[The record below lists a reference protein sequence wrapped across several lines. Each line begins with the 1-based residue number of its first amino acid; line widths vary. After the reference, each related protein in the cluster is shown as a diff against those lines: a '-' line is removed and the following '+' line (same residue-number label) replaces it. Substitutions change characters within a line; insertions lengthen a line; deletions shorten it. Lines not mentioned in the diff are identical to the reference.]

1 MLKILTIENIV
12 LVKKAHLEFNGGLCV
27 LTGETGAGKS
37 IVLNSI
43 LTLLG
48 REVKSKA
55 LLRQGCKYGA
65 IEGVF
70 QNIPEETERVLLEN
84 AITPTKELKI
94 KCILQEE
101 GGMRSFVN
109 NEQVSQTLIKQIGE
123 TLIEVNRQHEQT
135 YLMEEKNHINI
146 LDEYA
151 QNQSILTQLAEKYR
165 EIQVCE
171 KEIQETIARNKQI
184 AFEID
189 YLKETQTELKNAGI
203 GENEYEELQEKRIQN
218 KKKHN
223 IFETLTTASNKL
235 EGASVG
241 QVLMNIHRMI
251 APIATDDMETLSQTI
266 DRICIDIQEVE
277 GVITSLIEKNYINI
291 SEIDKDE
298 ERFFFLQDLARKYKT
313 QPFELYQYK
322 IEVER
327 KIEGFNKTEESI
339 THLNKKKEELEK
351 EYLMLAQELRQ
362 KRIIAARELSEKINV
377 SLSALQMDG
386 ASFKVEM
393 QETKMKKTGID
404 VISFTIETNKNMG
417 FGKLSKIASGG
428 EISRIVLAI
437 KAAIAHLKQIPCV
450 IFDEIDTGISGK
462 TSNAVGEVMLD
473 LAKNTQIIV
482 ITHQPQVAAKA
493 HDHFRIFKK
502 HESGATETIVEKLG
516 SEERVS
522 EIARLLS
529 GEHITHEALSNARIL
544 LG

>member
-12 LVKKAHLEFNGGLCV
+12 LVKKAYLEFNGGLCV

-189 YLKETQTELKNAGI
+189 YLNETQTELKNAKI

-241 QVLMNIHRMI
+241 QILMNIHRMI

-277 GVITSLIEKNYINI
+277 GVIASLIEKNYINI
-291 SEIDKDE
+291 SEIDQDE
-298 ERFFFLQDLARKYKT
+298 ERFFLLQDLARKYKT

-327 KIEGFNKTEESI
+327 KIESFNKTEESI
-339 THLNKKKEELEK
+339 AHLNKKKEQLER
-351 EYLMLAQELRQ
+351 EYLVLAQELRQ
-362 KRIIAARELSEKINV
+362 KRITAAKELSEKVNI

-404 VISFTIETNKNMG
+404 VISFAIETNKNMG

-462 TSNAVGEVMLD
+462 TSNAVGEVMLK
-473 LAKNTQIIV
+473 LAQNTQIIV

-493 HDHFRIFKK
+493 HDHFRIYKK
-502 HESGATETIVEKLG
+502 QENDLTETIVEKLG
-516 SEERVS
+516 SDERIQ

-529 GEHITHEALSNARIL
+529 GEHITQEALSNARIL